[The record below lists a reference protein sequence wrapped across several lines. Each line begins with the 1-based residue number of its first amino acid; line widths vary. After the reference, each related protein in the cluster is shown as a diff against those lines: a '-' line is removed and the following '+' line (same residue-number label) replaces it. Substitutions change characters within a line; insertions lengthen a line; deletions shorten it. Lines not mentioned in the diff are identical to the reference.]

1 VVTGWRNDRASIV
14 AKAQPLLEP
23 GETVAHV
30 VRAVEGI
37 NRWFGIAIAFVIAF
51 PLAGF
56 IRVPFLAFVLF
67 ILLFTSLYPRR
78 IILATDQALVVIK
91 AGRWRFTPKSVL
103 DRLDIETKIGPLKTF
118 WRYTVLNGRRM
129 YIVPR
134 TYDEAMAADADVD
147 SA

>member
-1 VVTGWRNDRASIV
+1 MATGWRNDRASII

-37 NRWFGIAIAFVIAF
+37 NRWYGIAIAFVIAF
-51 PLAGF
+51 PVAGI
-56 IRVPFLAFVLF
+56 IRVPFLAFALF

-91 AGRWRFTPKSVL
+91 AGRWRFTPRAVL
-103 DRLDIETKIGPLKTF
+103 DRLDIETKIGPLKSF
-118 WRYTVLNGRRM
+118 WRYTVLNGRRL

-134 TYDEAMAADADVD
+134 TYAEVEAADADVD